1 MTIKTYLL
9 LFTFPVIAIACGI
22 AVFVSSRRARK
33 AAEAKPP
40 QP

>member
-1 MTIKTYLL
+1 MKTYLL

-22 AVFVSSRRARK
+22 AVFVNSRRSK
-33 AAEAKPP
+33 AAPGKPP

>member
-1 MTIKTYLL
+1 MKTYLL

-22 AVFVSSRRARK
+22 AVFVSSRRSRK
-33 AAEAKPP
+33 AAAAKPP